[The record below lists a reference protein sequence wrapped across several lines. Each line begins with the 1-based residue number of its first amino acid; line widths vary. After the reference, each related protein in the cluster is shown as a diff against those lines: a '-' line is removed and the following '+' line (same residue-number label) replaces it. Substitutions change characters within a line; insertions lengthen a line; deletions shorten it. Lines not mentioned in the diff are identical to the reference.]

1 MFMTIVFF
9 FNTFMH
15 LILQQNNLLTLSM
28 VQQSSFPCDPKL
40 TFPRDSQIALDSL
53 IKKYLNINYHIKC
66 FVICFKNLLEI
77 QTFVKFHL

>member
-15 LILQQNNLLTLSM
+15 LILQQINLITLSM

-40 TFPRDSQIALDSL
+40 TFPRDSQIALDS
-53 IKKYLNINYHIKC
+53 
-66 FVICFKNLLEI
+66 
-77 QTFVKFHL
+77 

>member
-40 TFPRDSQIALDSL
+40 TFPRDSQIALDS
-53 IKKYLNINYHIKC
+53 
-66 FVICFKNLLEI
+66 
-77 QTFVKFHL
+77 